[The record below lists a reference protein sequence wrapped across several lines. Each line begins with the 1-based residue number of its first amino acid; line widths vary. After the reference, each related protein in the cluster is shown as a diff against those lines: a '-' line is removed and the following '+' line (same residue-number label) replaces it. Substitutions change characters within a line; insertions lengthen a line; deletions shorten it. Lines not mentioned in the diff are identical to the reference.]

1 MISLLK
7 HNNSA
12 PAELANALKDI
23 NLTKEIQK
31 LSTHLYSHIKT
42 SAKQQQRAT
51 ILDTVNPYTHTLT
64 LHCTDDANI
73 SVRTLS
79 NTCSTALYSVPGHSI
94 LFPVHSRP
102 FTVQLYGIEGDRLSL
117 ARRVT
122 VTDRDPLLVDGRH
135 ALYECVPPEGPTPVL
150 VGSINLPVRSAD
162 ISVFDR
168 SSLRKVAWFPHDDS
182 AARYL
187 VSLELLEAAQD
198 PGAVR
203 VAEELIHH
211 YHPAVAWKAFQIID
225 QHAQDAAPRYVPLLK
240 KLNNPHL
247 DHLLER
253 RSEAA

>member
-1 MISLLK
+1 MINLLK
-7 HNNSA
+7 HYNSA
-12 PAELANALKDI
+12 PAELAEAIKNL
-23 NLTKEIQK
+23 NLTIEIQE
-31 LSTHLYSHIKT
+31 LSNHLYSNIKT

-51 ILDTVNPYTHTLT
+51 ILDNVNPYTQTLT

-79 NTCSTALYSVPGHSI
+79 STSSTVLYSVPGHSI
-94 LFPVHSRP
+94 LFPVHSEP
-102 FTVQLYGIEGDRLSL
+102 FSVQLYGIEGDRLSL

-122 VTDRDPLLVDGRH
+122 VTDRDPLLIDGRH
-135 ALYECVPPEGPTPVL
+135 TLYECVPSEGPTPVL

-198 PGAVR
+198 PEAVR

-225 QHAQDAAPRYVPLLK
+225 QHAQDTARRYVPLLR
-240 KLNNPHL
+240 KLNNPRL
-247 DHLLER
+247 DQLLER